1 MDAVG
6 NQVATGDLRVSD
18 ADRDRA
24 VTELSEHF
32 QAGRITHEEFDE
44 RSGLALQAKTARELT
59 GLFTDLPA
67 TQAGTVA
74 TPGLV
79 PVPAVTG
86 SRPPITVVRIIAAA
100 AGIAA
105 LAIVVSFLARSGLA
119 GHIGGPRRPF
129 GVPVP
134 FLVILFIV
142 VRIVAG
148 RRSRRRR
155 AAPDAPDQDR

>member
-1 MDAVG
+1 MDAAG
-6 NQVATGDLRVSD
+6 NQVAPGDLRVSD

-44 RSGLALQAKTARELT
+44 RSGLALQAKTAGELT
-59 GLFTDLPA
+59 GLFSDLPA
-67 TQAGTVA
+67 TQAGPVA

-79 PVPAVTG
+79 AVPAVSG

-119 GHIGGPRRPF
+119 GHIGGPHRTF

-134 FLVILFIV
+134 LLVVLFIV

-148 RRSRRRR
+148 RRSRRRG

>member
-6 NQVATGDLRVSD
+6 NQVAPGDLRVSD

-44 RSGLALQAKTARELT
+44 RSGLALQAKTAGQLT
-59 GLFTDLPA
+59 GLFSDLPA
-67 TQAGTVA
+67 TQAGPVA

-79 PVPAVTG
+79 AVPAVSG
-86 SRPPITVVRIIAAA
+86 SRPSITVARIIATA

-105 LAIVVSFLARSGLA
+105 LAIVVSVLVRTGL
-119 GHIGGPRRPF
+119 GHIGGPHRTF

-134 FLVILFIV
+134 LLVVLFIV

-148 RRSRRRR
+148 RRSRRRG